1 MLRNPESKHFGHLKY
16 WVGLHLRDYF
26 PAMAA
31 GPHAEIIS
39 PFFQHLRMLL
49 VEGLVLGDVNAESL
63 KEVSAKFLYQQYTSS
78 FPPPKVVFKFDC
90 DWSVVWSRL
99 DSPVLDP
106 SAREF
111 MFMIINNI
119 VPNRERLF
127 MKMNMV
133 ENPGCLKCHVRED
146 NVHLFTE
153 CILVNEAWF
162 WVRSRVLT
170 LLPENCSKTSN
181 FEFLNLMFEKHV
193 MDLEIVWLLGT
204 VVAFIW
210 NEKIVRKRKVNLE
223 HLKGHLK
230 LEYRA
235 NQLSRKPRLG
245 YISEIC
251 N

>member
-1 MLRNPESKHFGHLKY
+1 M
-16 WVGLHLRDYF
+16 
-26 PAMAA
+26 
-31 GPHAEIIS
+31 
-39 PFFQHLRMLL
+39 
-49 VEGLVLGDVNAESL
+49 VEVLVLGDVNAESL

-133 ENPGCLKCHVRED
+133 DNPGCLKCHVRED

-170 LLPENCSKTSN
+170 LVPENCSKTSN
-181 FEFLNLMFEKHV
+181 FEFLNLIFEKHV

>member
-1 MLRNPESKHFGHLKY
+1 M
-16 WVGLHLRDYF
+16 
-26 PAMAA
+26 
-31 GPHAEIIS
+31 
-39 PFFQHLRMLL
+39 
-49 VEGLVLGDVNAESL
+49 
-63 KEVSAKFLYQQYTSS
+63 
-78 FPPPKVVFKFDC
+78 VFKFDC

-99 DSPVLDP
+99 DSPILDP

-111 MFMIINNI
+111 MFMTINNI

-127 MKMNMV
+127 LKMNMV
-133 ENPGCLKCHVRED
+133 DNPSCLKCHVRED
-146 NVHLFTE
+146 NVHIFTE
-153 CILVNEAWF
+153 CLLVNEAWF
-162 WVRSRVLT
+162 WVRSRLLT
-170 LLPENCSKTSN
+170 LLPENCSQTSN
-181 FEFLNLMFEKHV
+181 FEFLNFMFEKHV

-223 HLKGHLK
+223 HLIGHLK

-245 YISEIC
+245 FISEIC